1 VKRRKV
7 KKRKARKR
15 KKRAPNEKRKKNNSF
30 SSRLPEKITH
40 QTSSTHSIVGLGNPG
55 RRYDKTRHNV
65 GFMVLDELVERLE
78 GKFKLE
84 TSNYLLARVFI
95 LSTPIFL
102 IKPATYMNNSG
113 QAVRQFI
120 QYYKVDDYSNF
131 LIVSD
136 DVNLPFGSIRIRE
149 GGSSGGQKG
158 LESIIAALKT
168 EDFPRLR
175 IGIGDEFEDAV
186 SHVLS
191 QFNRSE
197 KKVLPDIIRY
207 AADAAEC
214 FFEYGI
220 QKAMNEYNRNI
231 LT

>member
-1 VKRRKV
+1 VRKAK
-7 KKRKARKR
+7 KKRKKKAPIKKRKR
-15 KKRAPNEKRKKNNSF
+15 NNSF
-30 SSRLPEKITH
+30 NSTLLEK
-40 QTSSTHSIVGLGNPG
+40 TSNQAISIHSIVGLGNPG
-55 RRYDKTRHNV
+55 RRYEKTRHNV

-84 TSNYLLARVFI
+84 KSNYLLARVFI
-95 LSTPIFL
+95 QSTPVFL

-120 QYYKVDDYSNF
+120 QYYKVDDYSSF

-158 LESIIAALKT
+158 LESIIEALKT
-168 EDFPRLR
+168 QDFPRLR

-191 QFNRSE
+191 QFDRNE
-197 KKVLPDIIRY
+197 KKVLPDIISH

-214 FFEYGI
+214 FIEYGI
-220 QKAMNEYNRNI
+220 HRAMNEYNRNI
-231 LT
+231 LS

>member
-1 VKRRKV
+1 MKKKAPI
-7 KKRKARKR
+7 KKRKR
-15 KKRAPNEKRKKNNSF
+15 NNSF
-30 SSRLPEKITH
+30 SSELLDK
-40 QTSSTHSIVGLGNPG
+40 TSNQAISIHSIVGLGNPG
-55 RRYDKTRHNV
+55 RKYEKTRHNV
-65 GFMVLDELVERLE
+65 GFMVLDELVKRLE
-78 GKFKLE
+78 GKFKFE
-84 TSNYLLARVFI
+84 TSNYLSARVFI
-95 LSTPIFL
+95 RSTPVFL
-102 IKPATYMNNSG
+102 IKPVTYMNNSG

-149 GGSSGGQKG
+149 SGSSGGQKG
-158 LESIIAALKT
+158 LESIIEALKT
-168 EDFPRLR
+168 VDFPRLR

-197 KKVLPDIIRY
+197 KKVLPDIISH

-220 QKAMNEYNRNI
+220 QKTMNEHNRNI
-231 LT
+231 LS